1 MLMSLSKII
10 ISFILNDACDEKQ
23 REICEYGCELWLYT
37 ILSTLGLFMIGLFA
51 KAPIEAIVIISIFY
65 VCQSIGGG
73 FHASTH
79 IKCFFTMVC
88 GLSMGI
94 LAIRLFNIHSIFYR
108 FWFVP
113 FIVLFVFPL
122 CLHRN
127 KQHLQCQSQQL
138 IKKSRLA
145 TAALFFICIVLRF
158 LNYDTLYK
166 ASYLGFCLSAV
177 SRICGL
183 LMQNAHKI
191 KIVKN

>member
-1 MLMSLSKII
+1 
-10 ISFILNDACDEKQ
+10 
-23 REICEYGCELWLYT
+23 
-37 ILSTLGLFMIGLFA
+37 
-51 KAPIEAIVIISIFY
+51 
-65 VCQSIGGG
+65 
-73 FHASTH
+73 
-79 IKCFFTMVC
+79 MVY

-94 LAIRLFNIHSIFYR
+94 LAIRLFDIHSIFYR

-145 TAALFFICIVLRF
+145 TVALFFICIVLRF
-158 LNYDTLYK
+158 LNYATLYK
-166 ASYLGFCLSAV
+166 ASYLGVCLSAV

-183 LMQNAHKI
+183 LIQNAHKI
-191 KIVKN
+191 VKNWWSILLNLLRRFRKVVDECRAKWMWMVNCTWAIFGKMGMNTWSTKLAAYNGIRTL